1 MLRDPSSAESCF
13 MIRTVRLAAGVSLA
27 LVLAACSAMPAHH
40 LAQATGK
47 SSSAKGAT
55 AAPAEKPQMGWGPG
69 PVVPQHRYD
78 VWPQTYSDLT
88 VDPNVRFGTLPN
100 GMRYALM
107 RNNTPSGQ
115 VSMRLRINGGSL
127 MEKDEQQ
134 GLAHFLEHMAFEGS
148 KNVPNGELIKTL
160 ERLGLSFG
168 ADTNAQTEETQT
180 IFQFDLPKNDDNT
193 VDTGLMLFRETAS
206 NLLINQD
213 AMDHERGVILS
224 EERARDTPAYR
235 VYKQQLSFLL
245 GDHLATRRY
254 PIGIDDV
261 LKVAKRDRIAD
272 FYNAYYHPDRAT
284 LIVTGDF
291 DPAKVEDKIKAK
303 FSDWTSTSKE
313 GTDPVLTLPLKR
325 GPEVKIVVEPGTAQS
340 LDLSWISPPDL
351 RADTRA
357 KRRTDVIEML
367 GFAVMNRRLER
378 EARSANPPFIA
389 ASAGRNDYYHSANIT
404 TLEVNVP
411 TGKWQ
416 EGMAAAVAE
425 ERRIAQFGVTKAE
438 MDREVEALR
447 TSLRNRVSTMQT
459 RKTPELADELTG
471 TLEDGVVETNPAQDL
486 DMFEQDVRSLT
497 PETLNGALKVAF
509 AGAGPLVF
517 LGSPSAVDGGE
528 PALKAALMQDLAA
541 PVTAGEI
548 QTVKTWPYDNF
559 GAPGAV
565 AEQSDVTDLDTVF
578 VRFANGIHLT
588 VKPTKFRADQILV
601 DVRVGAG
608 REKMPTDK
616 ITAAWAAPGAFIE
629 GGLKDLT
636 AEDIEQIMTS
646 HVTGANLSVGDDS
659 FNLVGG
665 TNRDDLQLQMQLM
678 TAYVASPGWR
688 AEAFQRM
695 KTAAATAND
704 QQDATAGGVMGR
716 ELPKIIRSGD
726 TRWAFPSR
734 AEIAA
739 SKPEDVKNLLAEPL
753 ADGPIEVV
761 IVGDTTVEKAIA
773 AVSSTFG
780 ALPTRPAVAWTAA
793 PAPKVTFPATGGAP
807 VVLTHKGRADQAVGL
822 LAYPTDDFF
831 ADMREA
837 RVLRVL
843 GDILDSRLIDELRE
857 NQGATYSP
865 NVQASSSSIFPH
877 FGFVL
882 ATIDTNPEKIDGF
895 FRDTQKIIGDIAA
908 KPPTP
913 DELDRAKKPAVEEL
927 QKSLQSNEFWMGQ
940 LAGAQADPRKLTAIR
955 SAMAGIQQVT
965 AEDVQ
970 AAAQKYLTPD
980 KAWKLVVNPEKK

>member
-1 MLRDPSSAESCF
+1 MSVSA
-13 MIRTVRLAAGVSLA
+13 TAWHALAAD
-27 LVLAACSAMPAHH
+27 
-40 LAQATGK
+40 
-47 SSSAKGAT
+47 
-55 AAPAEKPQMGWGPG
+55 AP
-69 PVVPQHRYD
+69 
-78 VWPQTYSDLT
+78 VWPQAKSDLPA
-88 VDPNVRFGTLPN
+88 DPAIRFGTLPN

-107 RNNTPSGQ
+107 RNATPSGQ

-127 MEKDEQQ
+127 MERDDQQ

-180 IFQFDLPKNDDNT
+180 IYQFDLPKNDDASI
-193 VDTGLMLFRETAS
+193 DTGLMLFRETAG
-206 NLLINQD
+206 NLLIDQG

-235 VYKQQLSFLL
+235 VYKEQLKFLL
-245 GDHLATRRY
+245 GDHLATKRF
-254 PIGIDDV
+254 PIGVDSV
-261 LKVAKRDRIAD
+261 LDVAKRDRIAD

-303 FSDWTSTSKE
+303 FGDWKSTNKE
-313 GTDPVLTLPLKR
+313 GTNPVLTLPIKR
-325 GPEVKIVVEPGTAQS
+325 GPEVKIAVEPGTAQTLS
-340 LDLSWISPPDL
+340 LSWIAPPDL
-351 RADTRA
+351 QADTRA
-357 KRRTDVIEML
+357 KRRSDVIEML
-367 GFAVMNRRLER
+367 GFAVLNRRMER
-378 EARSANPPFIA
+378 EARSANPPFIGA
-389 ASAGRNDYYHSANIT
+389 GAGRNDYYHSANIT
-404 TLEVNVP
+404 SLEVNVP
-411 TGKWQ
+411 TGQWQ
-416 EGMAAAVAE
+416 KGLAAAVAD
-425 ERRIAQFGVTKAE
+425 ERRITQFGVTQAE

-447 TSLRNRVSTMQT
+447 TSLRARVSTMAT
-459 RKTPELADELTG
+459 RKTPELADELVG

-486 DMFEQDVRSLT
+486 AMYEDDVRSLT
-497 PETLNGALKVAF
+497 PAALDGALKVAF
-509 AGAGPLVF
+509 TGSGPLVF
-517 LGSPSAVDGGE
+517 LGSPTAVEGGE
-528 PALKAALMQDLAA
+528 PALKAALTQDLAA
-541 PVTAGEI
+541 PVTAGAT
-548 QTVKTWPYDNF
+548 QVAKTWPYDNF

-565 AEQSDVTDLDTVF
+565 AEQTDVTDLDLVQ
-578 VRFANGIHLT
+578 VRFANGVRLI
-588 VKPTKFRADQILV
+588 VKPTKFRDDQIVV
-601 DVRVGAG
+601 DVRIGAG

-616 ITAAWAAPGAFIE
+616 ITAAWAAPGSFIE

-636 AEDIEQIMTS
+636 AEEVEQIMTS
-646 HVTGANLSVGDDS
+646 HVVGASLSVGDDS

-665 TNRDDLQLQMQLM
+665 TNRDDLKLQMQLM
-678 TAYVASPGWR
+678 TAYVADPGWR
-688 AEAFQRM
+688 PEAFERM
-695 KTAAATAND
+695 KAAAATAND

-716 ELPKIIRSGD
+716 ELPKLIRSGD
-726 TRWAFPSR
+726 LRWAFPSR

-753 ADGPIEVV
+753 ADGPIDIV

-773 AVSSTFG
+773 AVSATFG
-780 ALPTRPAVAWTAA
+780 ALPARPAAGWTA
-793 PAPKVTFPATGGAP
+793 PPPPKVTFPATGGAP

-837 RVLRVL
+837 RILRVF

-877 FGFVL
+877 FGFVI

-895 FRDTQKIIGDIAA
+895 FRDTQKIIADIAA
-908 KPPTP
+908 KPPTQ
-913 DELDRAKKPAVEEL
+913 DEMDRAKKPAIEDL
-927 QKSLQSNEFWMGQ
+927 QKSLQSNEYWMGQ
-940 LAGAQADPRKLTAIR
+940 LAGAQSDPRKLTAIR

-965 AEDVQ
+965 AADVR

>member
-1 MLRDPSSAESCF
+1 
-13 MIRTVRLAAGVSLA
+13 MIRTVRLAASASLV

-40 LAQATGK
+40 MDQAAGHA
-47 SSSAKGAT
+47 AKGAPAST
-55 AAPAEKPQMGWGPG
+55 NRAEKPQMGWGPG
-69 PVVPQHRYD
+69 PVVPLHRYD
-78 VWPQTYSDLT
+78 VWPQTYSDLN

-107 RNNTPSGQ
+107 RNATPSGQ
-115 VSMRLRINGGSL
+115 VSMRLRVDGGSL
-127 MEKDEQQ
+127 MERDDQQ

-168 ADTNAQTEETQT
+168 ADTNAQTQETQT
-180 IFQFDLPKNDDNT
+180 IYQFDLPKNDDNS

-206 NLLINQD
+206 NLLITQD

-235 VYKQQLSFLL
+235 AYKEQLKFLL
-245 GDHLATRRY
+245 GDHLALKRF
-254 PIGIDDV
+254 PIGIDEV

-272 FYNAYYHPDRAT
+272 FYNAYYHPDRTT
-284 LIVTGDF
+284 LVVTGDF
-291 DPAKVEDKIKAK
+291 DPAKIEEKIKAK
-303 FSDWTSTSKE
+303 FSDWKSDSKE
-313 GTDPVLTLPLKR
+313 GGEPALTMPIKR
-325 GPEVKIVVEPGTAQS
+325 GPEVKIAIEAGTAQS
-340 LDLSWISPPDL
+340 LTLSWVAPPNL
-351 RADTRA
+351 QADTRA
-357 KRRTDVIEML
+357 KRRTDIIEML
-367 GFAVMNRRLER
+367 GLAVMNRRLER
-378 EARSANPPFIA
+378 EARSATPPFIA
-389 ASAGRNDYYHSANIT
+389 AGTGRSDYYHSAEIT
-404 TLEVNVP
+404 SLEVNVE
-411 TGKWQ
+411 TGKWR
-416 EGMAAAVAE
+416 EGLTAAIAE
-425 ERRIAQFGVTKAE
+425 QRRVTQFGVTKAE

-447 TSLRNRVSTMQT
+447 TGLRARVATMGT
-459 RKTPELADELTG
+459 RKTPQLADELVE

-486 DMFEQDVRSLT
+486 AMFEEDIKSVT
-497 PETLNGALKVAF
+497 PSSLNGALKVAF
-509 AGAGPLVF
+509 AGSGPLVF
-517 LGSPSAVDGGE
+517 LGSPTAVDGGE
-528 PALKAALMQDLAA
+528 PALKAALTQALAA
-541 PVTAGEI
+541 PVVAGEA
-548 QTVKTWPYDNF
+548 QVAKTWPYANF
-559 GAPGAV
+559 GTPGKV
-565 AEQSDVTDLDTVF
+565 AEQTDITDLNSVF
-578 VRFANGIHLT
+578 VRFDNGVRLT
-588 VKPTKFRADQILV
+588 VKPTKFRDDQILV

-608 REKMPTDK
+608 REKMPTNK
-616 ITAAWAAPGAFIE
+616 ITAAWAAPGSFTE

-636 AEDIEQIMTS
+636 AEDIEQIMNS

-665 TNRDDLQLQMQLM
+665 TNREDLQLQLQLL
-678 TAYVASPGWR
+678 TAYTAYPGWR
-688 AEAFQRM
+688 PEAFMRM
-695 KTAAATAND
+695 KTSAATAND

-726 TRWAFPSR
+726 TRWAFPTR

-739 SKPEDVKNLLAEPL
+739 SKPDDVKALLAEPL

-773 AVSSTFG
+773 AVASTFG
-780 ALPTRPAVAWTAA
+780 ALPTRPTAGWTAP
-793 PAPKVTFPATGGAP
+793 PAPKVTFPAAGGP
-807 VVLTHKGRADQAVGL
+807 PIVLTHKGRADQAVGL

-831 ADMREA
+831 ADMRKA
-837 RVLRVL
+837 RILRVL

-895 FRDTQKIIGDIAA
+895 FRDTQKIIGDIAGA
-908 KPPTP
+908 PPTQ
-913 DELDRAKKPAVEEL
+913 DELDRAKKPAIEEL

-940 LAGAQADPRKLTAIR
+940 LAGAQADARKLTAIR

-965 AEDVQ
+965 AQDVQ
-970 AAAQKYLTPD
+970 AAAKEYLTPD